1 MNRGASVGIL
11 IHPQVA
17 HDLPAL
23 KAARKFLA
31 SRGLHAW
38 EVRRDGLA
46 GELKRHVSGTRLLD
60 TLGGDGTL
68 LQGGRLA
75 AEAGIPLLGINLG
88 RLGFLTELEAA
99 DLPEGQE
106 RFFNDDYRK
115 EERTLVEC
123 VVLRGGRRLHRSL
136 ALNEVVVQ
144 RGADPGL
151 LRIAVSIDGQQLG
164 VIDADGIL
172 VATATGST
180 AYALALG
187 GPILEPD
194 LMDLVMVPMN
204 PFALTVRPVVCTPTR
219 SLTVELPGHR
229 ATLEID
235 GTSKVRLRPGDTV
248 SVAAY
253 EKRLQIVRFSPPGRF
268 YHLLRQK
275 LGWGLPLVPYP
286 GEKPQR

>member
-1 MNRGASVGIL
+1 VTRGESIGIL
-11 IHPQVA
+11 IHPQVDR
-17 HDLPAL
+17 DLPEL
-23 KAARKFLA
+23 KAARELLED
-31 SRGLHAW
+31 RGFQVW

-46 GELKRHVSGTRLLD
+46 GELEKHVSGTRLLV

-68 LQGGRLA
+68 LHGGRLA
-75 AEAGIPLLGINLG
+75 APAGIPLLGVNLG
-88 RLGFLTELEAA
+88 RLGFLTELEAGE
-99 DLPEGQE
+99 LRKGLE
-106 RFFNDDYRK
+106 RFLDGDYRV
-115 EERTLVEC
+115 EERTLLDCALV
-123 VVLRGGRRLHRSL
+123 RAGRRAFGSL
-136 ALNEVVVQ
+136 ALNEAVVH

-151 LRIAVSIDGQQLG
+151 IRLKVAVDGQQLG

-194 LMDLVMVPMN
+194 LEDLVLVPMN

-219 SLTVELPGHR
+219 SVTVELPNHG
-229 ATLEID
+229 ATLQID
-235 GTSKVRLRPGDTV
+235 GGATTRMRKDDVLSIT
-248 SVAAY
+248 AF
-253 EKRLQIVRFSPPGRF
+253 EKRLQIVRFTPPERF

-286 GEKPQR
+286 EEKR